1 MFVRNSAMIAAFAAC
16 ASAAMPLASTGASS
30 LMWHFFPTNCNNRV
44 LTVCGSGMA
53 MRLRGGSGDRK
64 YCIAGNWKMN
74 PSSLEEAKKLASDVR
89 IDCCPFC
96 VVVCGR
102 VWSCVVVASSVKDPG
117 HFLLS
122 FAGLE
127 WCQALT

>member
-1 MFVRNSAMIAAFAAC
+1 
-16 ASAAMPLASTGASS
+16 
-30 LMWHFFPTNCNNRV
+30 
-44 LTVCGSGMA
+44 MA

-89 IDCCPFC
+89 IDCCPCC

-102 VWSCVVVASSVKDPG
+102 VWSWP
-117 HFLLS
+117 LLS
-122 FAGLE
+122 KIPFFLHLQGVSGVRR
-127 WCQALT
+127 

>member
-1 MFVRNSAMIAAFAAC
+1 
-16 ASAAMPLASTGASS
+16 
-30 LMWHFFPTNCNNRV
+30 
-44 LTVCGSGMA
+44 MA